1 MPREHR
7 EIDALMNTTFAL
19 ILAGGAGTRFW
30 PASRSLRPKQLLP
43 LVGADALIVET
54 VRRVLPLTG
63 DPSRVLIGTGRHL
76 EEPTTRMLPELPAAS
91 FLMEPLPRNTAPAI
105 AWAAARVARV
115 DPEAVLIVL
124 PSDHHIGDVA
134 RFRRALS
141 LAIASARAGVIT
153 TIGIEPTHPETG
165 FGYIELAPEAA
176 APAPEA
182 ILARRFVEK
191 PDRAR
196 AEGFLAGGKHVWN
209 AGMFIFRA
217 RDMTDALRVH
227 LPALASGAE
236 EMAAAAGAPD
246 EREVVSRVFPTLPAV
261 SIDYGVMERLDKIA
275 VVRGDFGWSDLGSW
289 QSAWELGDK
298 DDRGN
303 ASPEGTILID
313 ARNNHVVDLR
323 TTSTHKRVLALVGV
337 TDLVVVETDDAL
349 LVVPRDRAQDVK
361 LVVEALK
368 ARGDGALT

>member
-1 MPREHR
+1 
-7 EIDALMNTTFAL
+7 MNTTFAL

-176 APAPEA
+176 PPAPDV

>member
-1 MPREHR
+1 
-7 EIDALMNTTFAL
+7 MNTTFAL

-141 LAIASARAGVIT
+141 LSIASARAGVIT

-176 APAPEA
+176 APAPDV

-217 RDMTDALRVH
+217 RDMMDALRVH

-275 VVRGDFGWSDLGSW
+275 VIRGDFGWSDLGSW

-298 DDRGN
+298 DERGN

-313 ARNNHVVDLR
+313 ANNNHVVDLR

>member
-141 LAIASARAGVIT
+141 LSIASARAGVIT

-176 APAPEA
+176 APAPDV

-217 RDMTDALRVH
+217 RDMMDALRVH

-275 VVRGDFGWSDLGSW
+275 VIRGDFGWSDLGSW

-298 DDRGN
+298 DERGN

-313 ARNNHVVDLR
+313 ANNNHVVDLR

>member
-217 RDMTDALRVH
+217 RDMMDALRVH

-275 VVRGDFGWSDLGSW
+275 VIRGDFGWSDLGSW

-313 ARNNHVVDLR
+313 ASHNHVVDLR
-323 TTSTHKRVLALVGV
+323 SAAGHKRVLALVGV